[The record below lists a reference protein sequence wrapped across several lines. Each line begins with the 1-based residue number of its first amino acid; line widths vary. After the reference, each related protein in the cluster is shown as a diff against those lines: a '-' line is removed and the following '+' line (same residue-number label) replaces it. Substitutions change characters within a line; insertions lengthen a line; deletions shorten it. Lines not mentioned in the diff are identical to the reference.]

1 MAGAVDVV
9 HVVIEDAEAAAGGTK
24 EGMMASVVDG
34 GDELAEVLEQGIMG
48 SFHQRQ
54 RGSRARRGS
63 F

>member
-9 HVVIEDAEAAAGGTK
+9 HVIIEDAEAAAGGTK
-24 EGMMASVVDG
+24 EGMMASAVDG

-48 SFHQRQ
+48 SFQRQ